1 MSDIITSFFG
11 TLGVSAIYGLLLFG
25 LLHLVVKNINMKKQE
40 QARLDKQKELA
51 DAFKKA

>member
-40 QARLDKQKELA
+40 QERLDKQKELA